1 MNKQPVAGASYNL
14 QELPPAATVH
24 EGGWETLESNIKDC
38 HNSKPG
44 CSHWTLDGQIKSVR
58 GETLQV
64 YLSALSQAA
73 GESHDPAV

>member
-1 MNKQPVAGASYNL
+1 MYTWVLIY
-14 QELPPAATVH
+14 
-24 EGGWETLESNIKDC
+24 
-38 HNSKPG
+38 
-44 CSHWTLDGQIKSVR
+44 LDGRIKSVR